1 VLLHMMTGS
10 KEDVE
15 TVTACFE
22 DMKRRGWNDPLLVTS
37 DGAPGIIK
45 WENHHSTYRT
55 LSDSGVSSVAVKRLG
70 GTVGRFAWPRRAVS
84 PKGPSSRTGLV
95 EAKYKISSR
104 NGPGVKPM
112 QILSVWVRQVA
123 VGALSVFVFPLAVDF
138 FKRMAENVGIYDQP
152 GEAAGTV
159 LNFLLSLSQQ
169 SWLRV
174 TALTLGAFVAGL
186 LLERRLQKLDRSR
199 IEERKDLGFEM
210 IKLGN
215 QLRGYTG
222 HLQGEYMTRAR
233 QKIVSCF
240 TTARKLG
247 IWAPSDRIFSVHPPR
262 AMDLIADYLMD
273 VGTMLIDGH
282 FSEAKQHAKSRK
294 AAFTSVYA
302 K

>member
-1 VLLHMMTGS
+1 
-10 KEDVE
+10 
-15 TVTACFE
+15 
-22 DMKRRGWNDPLLVTS
+22 
-37 DGAPGIIK
+37 
-45 WENHHSTYRT
+45 
-55 LSDSGVSSVAVKRLG
+55 
-70 GTVGRFAWPRRAVS
+70 
-84 PKGPSSRTGLV
+84 
-95 EAKYKISSR
+95 
-104 NGPGVKPM
+104 M
-112 QILSVWVRQVA
+112 QIFSVWVRQVA

-169 SWLRV
+169 TWLRV

-186 LLERRLQKLDRSR
+186 LLERHLQKLDRSR

-215 QLRGYTG
+215 QLHGYTG
-222 HLQGEYMTRAR
+222 QLQGAR

-247 IWAPSDRIFSVHPPR
+247 IWAPNDRIFSVHPPR
-262 AMDLIADYLMD
+262 AMDLIADYLMN

>member
-1 VLLHMMTGS
+1 
-10 KEDVE
+10 
-15 TVTACFE
+15 
-22 DMKRRGWNDPLLVTS
+22 
-37 DGAPGIIK
+37 
-45 WENHHSTYRT
+45 
-55 LSDSGVSSVAVKRLG
+55 
-70 GTVGRFAWPRRAVS
+70 
-84 PKGPSSRTGLV
+84 
-95 EAKYKISSR
+95 
-104 NGPGVKPM
+104 M
-112 QILSVWVRQVA
+112 QIFSVWVRQVS

-210 IKLGN
+210 IKFGN

-222 HLQGEYMTRAR
+222 QLQGEYMNRAR
-233 QKIVSCF
+233 QKIASCF

-247 IWAPSDRIFSVHPPR
+247 IWAPNDRIFSVHPPR

-282 FSEAKQHAKSRK
+282 FSEAKQLAKSRK
-294 AAFTSVYA
+294 AAFASVYA